1 MRTTVSKSNKNKKIG
16 RKEGSK
22 TIAIDSKKL
31 SKFCQLFSMSTPRAT
46 VQTELKIKKA
56 QYYRYI
62 DAAEEI
68 VDDFLLGMVDHGLV
82 LQFRNSLIRVQ
93 KRAEKLDDLA
103 NSGLDNYDKL
113 EAEEKHLVNRLV
125 SNANATDKLYS
136 EMLDD
141 TKIVN
146 QTVKTL
152 NKVIVKSREKKV

>member
-1 MRTTVSKSNKNKKIG
+1 MRSTVSKSKNKKA
-16 RKEGSK
+16 RKQRSDSML
-22 TIAIDSKKL
+22 IDTRKL
-31 SKFCQLFSMSTPRAT
+31 SKFCQLYSMSTPKET
-46 VQTELKIKKA
+46 IQKELKIKQA
-56 QYYRYI
+56 QYYKYI

-93 KRAEKLDDLA
+93 KRAEKLDELA
-103 NSGLDNYDKL
+103 EKGLDNYDGL

-125 SNANATDKLYS
+125 SNANSTDKLYS

-152 NKVIVKSREKKV
+152 NKVIVKSREIKK